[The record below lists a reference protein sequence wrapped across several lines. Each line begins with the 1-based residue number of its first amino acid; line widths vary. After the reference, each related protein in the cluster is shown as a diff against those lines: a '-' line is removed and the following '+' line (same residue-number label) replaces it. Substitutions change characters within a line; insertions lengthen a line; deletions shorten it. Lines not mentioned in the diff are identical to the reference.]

1 MSVTCTAPETESVA
15 LFAMKTPQPRIML
28 VAFRIELLV
37 IFALSRSV
45 TEPLAAYTPPPFAP
59 LLLSE
64 LSVTAALSSMV
75 SVPAE

>member
-1 MSVTCTAPETESVA
+1 MPVTCTAPETESVV

-28 VAFRIELLV
+28 VAFRIELPV

-45 TEPLAAYTPPPFAP
+45 TEPPAAYTPPPFAP
-59 LLLSE
+59 LLVIE
-64 LSVTAALSSMV
+64 LPVTSAFSAMV